1 MVNDDQNES
10 DSFDFKVDEK
20 LRPSV
25 ERKLT
30 GTTRIDSEIS
40 ALPSPKNWGE
50 KIAVFSLRLYRKLAP
65 KNIRCR
71 CVFDP
76 SCSHYSELAIRQHG
90 LINGVKLTLKRLSRC
105 KPENGGVDFLHINQI
120 KS

>member
-1 MVNDDQNES
+1 MIDEVQDET
-10 DSFDFKVDEK
+10 DSFEFNLDES

-30 GTTRIDSEIS
+30 GTTRMDAEIS
-40 ALPSPKNWGE
+40 ALPSPVNWGE
-50 KIAVFSLRLYRKLAP
+50 KMAVLFLRVYRKITP
-65 KNIRCR
+65 RIIRCR

-90 LINGVKLTLKRLSRC
+90 VIRGVRLTLKRLSRC
-105 KPENGGVDFLHINQI
+105 KPGSGGVDFLHVNQI
-120 KS
+120 K